1 MKKQKNKKQKN
12 EDNGMSVSII
22 GKVVDM
28 VKSLSD
34 LSKSVIDAGDPEK
47 YAKSITDLRK
57 GVDSTYETMRKIIM
71 ESNKFTEEEKLQKL
85 EELANQ
91 ELESQKKCDEA
102 IKGNREH
109 VADIAMEALKG
120 FMTCGL
126 YFVPAMLKNLK
137 LETLKGKNNSQLEEP
152 INPDKITE

>member
-1 MKKQKNKKQKN
+1 MNMKKVTLGNVVKEYEAGTTYEQ
-12 EDNGMSVSII
+12 II
-22 GKVVDM
+22 R
-28 VKSLSD
+28 
-34 LSKSVIDAGDPEK
+34 AYEPEK
-47 YAKSITDLRK
+47 A
-57 GVDSTYETMRKIIM
+57 EQIILVKV
-71 ESNKFTEEEKLQKL
+71 NGKL

-102 IKGNREH
+102 IKGNREQ